1 MAVNLDQSS
10 FSKYLEGPK
19 ENYLNRLY
27 YVCVESHNKTR
38 YHTRIHAVTQE
49 DMLSH
54 KKACF
59 YTRRHPVTQEDTLS
73 HKKTRG
79 HTKIHFITQEDTL
92 SNTKTCCLS
101 RWYANTQENMLSYK
115 MTPFTQEDIC
125 KSNVDFRTCQPT
137 FKSLWYDVTF
147 YTAAL
152 SRAPRIFLW
161 DCVHRFFLSHSNVGM
176 YEAVQVQRAFN

>member
-73 HKKTRG
+73 HRKTRG
-79 HTKIHFITQEDTL
+79 HTKIHFVTQKDTLSHKKIRCQTQRHAVSQDDTLSQYARKYAIIQEDTCHTRRHMQ
-92 SNTKTCCLS
+92 N
-101 RWYANTQENMLSYK
+101 
-115 MTPFTQEDIC
+115 
-125 KSNVDFRTCQPT
+125 
-137 FKSLWYDVTF
+137 
-147 YTAAL
+147 
-152 SRAPRIFLW
+152 
-161 DCVHRFFLSHSNVGM
+161 
-176 YEAVQVQRAFN
+176 QR